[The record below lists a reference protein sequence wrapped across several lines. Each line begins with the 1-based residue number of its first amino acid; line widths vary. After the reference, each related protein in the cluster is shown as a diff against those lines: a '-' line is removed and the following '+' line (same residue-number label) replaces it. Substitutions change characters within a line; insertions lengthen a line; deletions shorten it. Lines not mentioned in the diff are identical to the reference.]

1 MHWNQPLGVNPY
13 WVRLIPTS
21 APVEGISHAS
31 VNSAMVMKVTLTLFQ
46 RCMPS
51 VGCMLGRRPLLSC
64 LASFAAIGLAAP
76 ASPQDV
82 QAPCRLC
89 GATSLSIEEK
99 PATPIKLD
107 VDASLDFDQLILTG
121 AGSGTAELGPDGSR
135 SVTGTITAL
144 SARAMVGEVTVR
156 GEPGRMLRVDLPR
169 NIELY
174 GFNGGS
180 ISIDSIRSDLPAAP
194 RLDSN
199 GKLSFRFGGVI
210 RIAGDTDGQF
220 RGDVRID
227 VDYF

>member
-1 MHWNQPLGVNPY
+1 
-13 WVRLIPTS
+13 
-21 APVEGISHAS
+21 
-31 VNSAMVMKVTLTLFQ
+31 
-46 RCMPS
+46 
-51 VGCMLGRRPLLSC
+51 MLGRKAFIAC
-64 LASFAAIGLAAP
+64 LAIIGAMGIATP
-76 ASPQDV
+76 ALPQDV

-89 GATSLSIEEK
+89 DATSLSIEEK
-99 PATPIKLD
+99 PASPIMLD

-121 AGSGTAELGPDGSR
+121 TGSGTAELRPDGTR
-135 SVTGTITAL
+135 SVTGTVTAL

-180 ISIDSIRSDLPAAP
+180 IQIDSIRSDLPAAP

-210 RIAGDTDGQF
+210 RVAGDTDGQF

>member
-1 MHWNQPLGVNPY
+1 
-13 WVRLIPTS
+13 
-21 APVEGISHAS
+21 
-31 VNSAMVMKVTLTLFQ
+31 MKAALTLFQ
-46 RCMPS
+46 RCAPTVAIMS
-51 VGCMLGRRPLLSC
+51 GCRAFVAV
-64 LASFAAIGLAAP
+64 LALAGAMGIATP
-76 ASPQDV
+76 ALPQDV

-89 GATSLSIEEK
+89 DPGSMSIEEK
-99 PATPIKLD
+99 PASPISLD
-107 VDASLDFDQLILTG
+107 VEASLDFDQLILAG

-144 SARAMVGEVTVR
+144 SARAMVGEVMVR
-156 GEPGRMLRVDLPR
+156 GEPGRMVRVDLPR
-169 NIELY
+169 NIELF

-180 ISIDSIRSDLPAAP
+180 IRVDSIRSDLPAAP

-210 RIAGDTDGQF
+210 RVSGDTDGQF

>member
-1 MHWNQPLGVNPY
+1 MIPY
-13 WVRLIPTS
+13 WVRSIPTS
-21 APVEGISHAS
+21 TPVEGLFHLQAGST
-31 VNSAMVMKVTLTLFQ
+31 VVMKAALTLFQ
-46 RCMPS
+46 RNAPS
-51 VGCMLGRRPLLSC
+51 VRSMMGRRVKAAC
-64 LASFAAIGLAAP
+64 LVLIGAMGIAAP
-76 ASPQDV
+76 ALPQDV

-89 GATSLSIEEK
+89 DISSTSIEDK
-99 PATPIKLD
+99 PASPISLD
-107 VDASLDFDQLILTG
+107 VEASLDFDQLILAGT
-121 AGSGTAELGPDGSR
+121 GSGTAELGPDGTR
-135 SVTGTITAL
+135 SVTGTVTAL
-144 SARAMVGEVTVR
+144 SARAMVGEVIVR

-169 NIELY
+169 NIELF

-210 RIAGDTDGQF
+210 RVSGDTDGQF